1 MYDAALNEQLLE
13 SARKGD
19 AASLELL
26 VENNMG
32 LVRTA
37 ALAFR
42 ERGVEQDDL
51 IQIGTIGLI
60 KAIRGYDPSFGTV
73 FSTYAVPLIMGE
85 IRKFLRDD
93 GPVKISRRIKQN
105 ARTVAAARDSF
116 AAQNDRDPTVFELCT
131 LCSLSDDEVLAA
143 LDAGTPLLSFDAEYG
158 DTTLENIVGCDNI
171 EKMLENLSLR
181 QAINALD
188 DTERKI
194 ICLRYFRHMTQTTV
208 AQLMGVSQ
216 VKISR
221 SEKRALEHLRELL
234 GG

>member
-73 FSTYAVPLIMGE
+73 FSTYA
-85 IRKFLRDD
+85 
-93 GPVKISRRIKQN
+93 
-105 ARTVAAARDSF
+105 
-116 AAQNDRDPTVFELCT
+116 
-131 LCSLSDDEVLAA
+131 
-143 LDAGTPLLSFDAEYG
+143 
-158 DTTLENIVGCDNI
+158 
-171 EKMLENLSLR
+171 
-181 QAINALD
+181 
-188 DTERKI
+188 ERK
-194 ICLRYFRHMTQTTV
+194 
-208 AQLMGVSQ
+208 
-216 VKISR
+216 R
-221 SEKRALEHLRELL
+221 SVNEK
-234 GG
+234 

>member
-116 AAQNDRDPTVFELCT
+116 SAQNDRDPTVSELCT

-158 DTTLENIVGCDNI
+158 DTTLEFLVGCDNI